1 MLIKNYLSAL
11 YQKINAYS
19 SVASVEEE
27 LIRRNF
33 LVVFE
38 GDEFCGILTHADLL
52 RSPRKLVIDCL
63 SKKKALDS
71 SENILAAWTR
81 MLETNSCAVPVFE
94 KGRFAGVIEEKV
106 IVDVLLKKIDQLNQ
120 QSLVSQ
126 QIKKEFINCL
136 SHEIRTPLN
145 GILGFMNILAEM
157 DLSQIDE
164 SYKEYAEMITTNAD
178 SFLLMMNDLIDLS
191 LKQSGEKLPLRQEMV
206 SVEKIFNELDDI
218 FQQKALMHKKHLT
231 LVCKGPRPGSDLITD
246 SEKLKHILYHLL
258 DNALKFSTANTPIEY
273 GIEKTTDSLVTFFVT
288 SSGQPITSKDK
299 HNIFD
304 LFDRSGSGR
313 FTTDGLGIGLTVAKN
328 FVESLNGSINL
339 VSTENANTFNVSIP
353 RMIS

>member
-1 MLIKNYLSAL
+1 MLIKRHLSAL
-11 YQKINAYS
+11 YQKIDAYRAVGS
-19 SVASVEEE
+19 IEEE

-38 GDEFCGILTHADLL
+38 NDEFCGILTPIDLVK
-52 RSPRKLVIDCL
+52 SPRKLVIDCL
-63 SKKKALDS
+63 SRKIALNSNED
-71 SENILAAWTR
+71 ILTAWSR
-81 MLETNSCAVPVFE
+81 MLSTNSYVLPVYE
-94 KGRFAGVIEEKV
+94 KGHFAGIIEEKN
-106 IVDVLLKKIDQLNQ
+106 IVDALQKKIGQLNQ
-120 QSLVSQ
+120 ESQISQ

-178 SFLLMMNDLIDLS
+178 SFLLMMNDLVDLS
-191 LKQSGEKLPLRQEMV
+191 LKQSGEKLPLRQEKV
-206 SVEKIFNELDDI
+206 SIEKIFHELDDI
-218 FQQKALMHKKHLT
+218 FQQKALMHKKHLK
-231 LVCKGPRPGSDLITD
+231 LVCKGPEPESALITD
-246 SEKLKHILYHLL
+246 AEKLKHILYHLL

-273 GIEKTTDSLVTFFVT
+273 GIEKTTDHLVTFFVT
-288 SSGQPITSKDK
+288 SSGQPITNKDK
-299 HNIFD
+299 HQIFN

-313 FTTDGLGIGLTVAKN
+313 LTTDGLGIGLTVAKN
-328 FVESLNGSINL
+328 FVESLNGSIDI
-339 VSTENANTFNVSIP
+339 VTTENANTFNVSIP